1 MNISVP
7 QIFEYNFVHADLHPG
22 NISVQV
28 ASGPPVNQVRMIY
41 SKIVRKHFHFT
52 YLQKCSQYI
61 TQRYF
66 YFCKSVTILF
76 VND

>member
-28 ASGPPVNQVRMIY
+28 ASGPPVNQVRKIY
-41 SKIVRKHFHFT
+41 LKIVWKHFHFT
-52 YLQKCSQYI
+52 ILQKCSQFI
-61 TQRYF
+61 TQCYF
-66 YFCKSVTILF
+66 YFHRSLTFLF
-76 VND
+76 VKF

>member
-41 SKIVRKHFHFT
+41 SKIVWKHFHFT
-52 YLQKCSQYI
+52 ILQKCSQFI
-61 TQRYF
+61 TQCYF
-66 YFCKSVTILF
+66 
-76 VND
+76 